1 MEIMLNGETFQ
12 CDDNATLQD
21 IARAMSLV
29 GKRYA
34 IELNKEI
41 VPKTEHEHTTLST
54 GDIVEVVQAIGG
66 G

>member
-1 MEIMLNGETFQ
+1 MNKE
-12 CDDNATLQD
+12 DQD
-21 IARAMSLV
+21 IAKAMSLV